1 MENEIT
7 TFQKVLILQTR
18 YVPNQNQQRRINDKF
33 QRKSELD
40 MGSGRPSPR

>member
-18 YVPNQNQQRRINDKF
+18 CV
-33 QRKSELD
+33 SETSILEIAE
-40 MGSGRPSPR
+40 GHL